1 MEALINNI
9 IEYLKQVAMPI
20 LFLLFIFFVTVAIR
34 MFQEEW
40 RDKYYDEAAF
50 GKTYLIAWHGVRL
63 CIYLFRYNVFC
74 S

>member
-1 MEALINNI
+1 MMEAWINNI

-50 GKTYLIAWHGVRL
+50 ERHI
-63 CIYLFRYNVFC
+63 
-74 S
+74 